1 MNRREP
7 LGQSFRFRKAG
18 TPVDSEAALAELYQ
32 ANVNSGALS
41 ARPVV
46 RFDLWLVSHHRQ
58 SRITHPESHLSQ
70 AGGENNKH
78 GYRRRS
84 YRVVA

>member
-41 ARPVV
+41 
-46 RFDLWLVSHHRQ
+46 LVQGPWCVLTSGWCH
-58 SRITHPESHLSQ
+58 TTDKAE
-70 AGGENNKH
+70 
-78 GYRRRS
+78 
-84 YRVVA
+84 